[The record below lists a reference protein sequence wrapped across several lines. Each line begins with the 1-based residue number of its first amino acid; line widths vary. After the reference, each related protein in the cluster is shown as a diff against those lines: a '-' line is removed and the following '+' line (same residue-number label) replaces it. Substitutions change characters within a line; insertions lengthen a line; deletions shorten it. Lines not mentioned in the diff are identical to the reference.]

1 MRIDAHS
8 IIHPYAKIHAQAGEV
23 RIGKGSIVAERVV
36 LGGRGG
42 GGGDGKGDANGGESG
57 QRGGARGDARR
68 NDNGTDDN
76 DGDDDG
82 NGNDDGDEDKP
93 RTALG
98 SNVVLES
105 GAVVEEGCRIGDMSV
120 VDVEGKVGA
129 GSVVGQVSD
138 DDASPCCYHFW
149 ILIVYLFFFWVHHE
163 TRRSCLIMFCTH
175 QERHIHT
182 HTHVS
187 TRPTHF

>member
-1 MRIDAHS
+1 M
-8 IIHPYAKIHAQAGEV
+8 
-23 RIGKGSIVAERVV
+23 RIGKGCIVAERVV
-36 LGGRGG
+36 LGG
-42 GGGDGKGDANGGESG
+42 KGDVNGGENG
-57 QRGGARGDARR
+57 QRSGGGARGDARR
-68 NDNGTDDN
+68 NDNGTDGNDN
-76 DGDDDG
+76 NGNG
-82 NGNDDGDEDKP
+82 NGNDDGDEDKT

-129 GSVVGQVSD
+129 GSVIGRVSD

-149 ILIVYLFFFWVHHE
+149 ILIVYLFFFLVHHE

-182 HTHVS
+182 HMRVFFI
-187 TRPTHF
+187 PY